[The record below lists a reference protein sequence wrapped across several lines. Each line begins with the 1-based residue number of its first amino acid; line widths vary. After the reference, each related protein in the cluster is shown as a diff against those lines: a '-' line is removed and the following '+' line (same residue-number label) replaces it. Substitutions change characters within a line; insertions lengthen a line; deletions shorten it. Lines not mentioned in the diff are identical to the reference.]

1 MITSTGN
8 PAISKVEQYL
18 SPAGHGDWAQHVAAP
33 RVMTYQGAIINT
45 AILLGLT
52 VGTATLLW
60 SFAAEM
66 WLALLAGGGI
76 LGLILALVI
85 IFKPRLAPYIAPV
98 YAIAEGAFLA
108 GASFMWASWAGGA
121 QAAATDSGGGG
132 AVAQLDTS
140 LIAQA
145 AGLTFAIA
153 AVMLGLY
160 ATRIIRATPMVMR
173 MIVVAT
179 GGVLLFFVAQI
190 LLGLM
195 GVTLVSWD
203 GGPLSIGISALIVG
217 IAAFNLVI
225 DFKIVE
231 DGVANKAP
239 KWMEW
244 YAGFALLVTIVWL
257 YISILRLLAM
267 LRGGE

>member
-1 MITSTGN
+1 MITTTGN
-8 PAISKVEQYL
+8 PAIQKVDQFL
-18 SPAGHGDWAQHVAAP
+18 NPAGHGDWAQHVAAP

-60 SFAAEM
+60 SLAVDGA
-66 WLALLAGGGI
+66 WLPLLAGGGI
-76 LGLILALVI
+76 VGLILAIVLL
-85 IFKPRLAPYIAPV
+85 FKPQLSPFIAPV

-108 GASFMWASWAGGA
+108 GVSYFWVSWASDA
-121 QAAATDSGGGG
+121 QASAAAGGGG
-132 AVAQLDTS
+132 AAAQLDTT

-145 AGLTFAIA
+145 SGLTFSIA

-160 ATRIIRATPMVMR
+160 ATRIIRATPLVVR
-173 MIVVAT
+173 MILVAT
-179 GGVLLFFVAQI
+179 GGVCLFWIASVV
-190 LLGLM
+190 LGFM
-195 GVTLVSWD
+195 GVQLVSWD
-203 GGPLSIGISALIVG
+203 GGPLSIAISGAIVL
-217 IAAFNLVI
+217 IAAFNLII

-231 DGVANKAP
+231 DGVNNKAP

-257 YISILRLLAM
+257 YMSILRLLAL
-267 LRGGE
+267 LRGGD

>member
-1 MITSTGN
+1 MITTTGN
-8 PAISKVEQYL
+8 PAISRVEQYV
-18 SPAGHGDWAQHVAAP
+18 GHGDWAEHVAAP
-33 RVMTYQGAIINT
+33 RTMTYQGAITNT

-60 SFAAEM
+60 SFAADF
-66 WLALLAGGGI
+66 WLGLLAGGGI

-85 IFKPRLAPYIAPV
+85 VFKPRLSPYLAPL

-108 GASFMWASWAGGA
+108 GVSFMWVGFASNK
-121 QAAATDSGGGG
+121 QAAAADGGGG
-132 AVAQLDTS
+132 AMAQLDTT

-153 AVMLGLY
+153 AVMLALY
-160 ATRIIRATPMVMR
+160 ATRIIRATPLVMR

-190 LLGLM
+190 LLGFL
-195 GVTLVSWD
+195 GVNLVRWD
-203 GGPLSIGISALIVG
+203 GGPLSIAISGVIVAV
-217 IAAFNLVI
+217 AAFNLII